1 MNTSKAIKI
10 CTRYNTW
17 LATGNHIKYE
27 ELNTPLFQLA
37 LEHLIIL
44 AQTIEKEGNGLGDK

>member
-1 MNTSKAIKI
+1 MNTTKAITVCSNHLQWSK
-10 CTRYNTW
+10 
-17 LATGNHIKYE
+17 TGNHIKYE

-37 LEHLIIL
+37 LQYLITL

>member
-1 MNTSKAIKI
+1 MNTEKAITVCSNHLQWSK
-10 CTRYNTW
+10 
-17 LATGNHIKYE
+17 TGNHIKYE

-37 LEHLIIL
+37 LQHLISL